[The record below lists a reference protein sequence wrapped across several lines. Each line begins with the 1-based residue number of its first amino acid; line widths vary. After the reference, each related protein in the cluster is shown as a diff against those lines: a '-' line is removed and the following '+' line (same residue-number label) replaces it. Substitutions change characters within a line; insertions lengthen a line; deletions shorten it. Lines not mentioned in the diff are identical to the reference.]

1 MLGRIRSEIKAKAI
15 TIIFIIPD
23 LFTWLQATTSN
34 KTKVINYNDYIKYQ
48 KFAFFPNSW
57 YSRFQILGYFSL
69 DKKGLTIEVL

>member
-34 KTKVINYNDYIKYQ
+34 KTKVINYNNYIKYQ